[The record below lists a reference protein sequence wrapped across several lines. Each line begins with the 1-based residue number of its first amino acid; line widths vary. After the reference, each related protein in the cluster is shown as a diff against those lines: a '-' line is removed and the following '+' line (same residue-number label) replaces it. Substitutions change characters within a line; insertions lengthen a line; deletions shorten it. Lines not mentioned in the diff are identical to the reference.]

1 MIARL
6 RRSRLDGPRRTPF
19 PQPVSP
25 VYPYPIQPGR
35 LRRPEPCRP
44 RLCGTEADGVWY
56 WQCRVCG
63 GSGGH
68 CTEKA
73 VAEKAA
79 AAHEG
84 RGV

>member
-1 MIARL
+1 MIRL
-6 RRSRLDGPRRTPF
+6 RRRRTRVDGPRRTEHPTANA
-19 PQPVSP
+19 PL
-25 VYPYPIQPGR
+25 YPIQPGR

-63 GSGGH
+63 GAGGH
-68 CTEKA
+68 CTDRA